1 MNPDLQPGASST
13 NDDLTSRASRPDAA
27 SSDCETLPL
36 SQDTPSKSTRNTGLD
51 TPPASRDSTPW
62 KVDPNRSSSATTSL
76 NQAPQIS
83 KSSSSTCSTVVE
95 LTTNPEQ
102 EVCNKKITVK
112 CTKVHF

>member
-1 MNPDLQPGASST
+1 VNPAPGTSST
-13 NDDLTSRASRPDAA
+13 NQDMTSRESEKVSSATRPDTA

-36 SQDTPSKSTRNTGLD
+36 SQETPSKAAKNTGLD

-62 KVDPNRSSSATTSL
+62 KVDPNRSQPNPA
-76 NQAPQIS
+76 AQIS
-83 KSSSSTCSTVVE
+83 QSSSSTCSTIVE